1 MQRTWFNTLVRV
13 NLQVGGGGG
22 SNEGGIWGLSVGVGG
37 SSCADTNELVSVRG
51 EKGWL
56 FSPCFGEGQGSPDLG
71 MSFPL
76 SVVGGDDSCPII
88 LNNELFGL
96 ENLTF

>member
-1 MQRTWFNTLVRV
+1 MVVMKGEFGVSQ
-13 NLQVGGGGG
+13 
-22 SNEGGIWGLSVGVGG
+22 VGVGG
-37 SSCADTNELVSVRG
+37 SSCADTNELVSVK

-56 FSPCFGEGQGSPDLG
+56 LSPCFGEGQGSPDLG